1 MALKTSSSRWETPL
15 LYRNST
21 RRWMTGILVTSVVW
35 GSVALC
41 AQQPDNPGAG
51 SEAVLRIPAPL
62 GGTAPK
68 VVPTSVAD
76 TQNVVSG
83 GVALGVLYDDNSL
96 NLGQDG
102 YQYSISPSIGF
113 QQTRPHTAW
122 DLDYHGGLI
131 ITRADG
137 RSQTQNATAATADL
151 QHMFSRRL
159 MLELRQDYLLTNN
172 PFSHLGEGLSPSA
185 PSAVGQVS
193 PALAATEIAGT
204 SFAGLTYQLTR
215 HSSIGLSGNFSTQ
228 RFRDVTSSA
237 GNPVGLIDS
246 RTMVGRGFYALQA
259 TEHQEIGAEYQVQDL
274 HFDGAVA
281 RTVDQTL
288 FLFDEVSIKTN
299 MTLTLFAG
307 PDRAHTH
314 NNILILGTTA
324 SELVVP
330 LVNDAWS
337 PTGGATFLWRGKNVA
352 LRLSGTRAITQ
363 GSGST
368 GAIRATNARAELRRD
383 FAKRWAVSLAYT
395 YSDGRLLEGLANNF
409 GSTITLEQAD
419 VTVDR
424 RLKPN
429 LLLRAQYSRIQQ
441 LTSGAVV
448 PYNTGNHNRVGL
460 EVRYEFTRPVGR

>member
-21 RRWMTGILVTSVVW
+21 PRWTIGILVTSVIW
-35 GSVALC
+35 GAVALC
-41 AQQPDNPGAG
+41 AQQPDNPGVG

-68 VVPTSVAD
+68 VIPTSVAD

-137 RSQTQNATAATADL
+137 SSQNQSATAATADL

-159 MLELRQDYLLTNN
+159 MVELREDYLLTNN

-185 PSAVGQVS
+185 PSSVGQVN
-193 PALAATEIAGT
+193 PALAATEIVGT
-204 SFAGLTYQLTR
+204 SFASLTYQLTR
-215 HSSIGLSGNFSTQ
+215 HSSIGLSGDFSTQ
-228 RFRDVTSSA
+228 RFREVTTSA
-237 GNPVGLIDS
+237 GNPVSLIDS
-246 RTMVGRGFYALQA
+246 RAIVGRGFYALQA

-288 FLFDEVSIKTN
+288 FLFDGVLINDK

-307 PDRAHTH
+307 PERVHTH
-314 NNILILGTTA
+314 NNILILGATA

-330 LVNDAWS
+330 VLNDTWS
-337 PTGGATFLWRGKNVA
+337 PAGGGTFFWRGRYLA
-352 LRLSGTRAITQ
+352 LRMSGTRAITQ

-368 GAIRATNARAELRRD
+368 GAIRATSASADLRRD
-383 FAKRWAVSLAYT
+383 FGRRWAVSLSYAY
-395 YSDGRLLEGLANNF
+395 SEGRLLEGVANNF
-409 GSTITLEQAD
+409 GSNVTLQQAGITVE
-419 VTVDR
+419 R
-424 RLKPN
+424 RLKAN
-429 LLLRAQYSRIQQ
+429 LVVRTQYARIQQ
-441 LTSGAVV
+441 STAGVVV
-448 PYNTGNHNRVGL
+448 PYNTGNHNRVGVEL
-460 EVRYEFTRPVGR
+460 QYQFTRPIGR